1 MACFR
6 APNQCPNINQTVF
19 SKTGNWNLDIS
30 DMTAGIILCI
40 KCQNLL
46 GIFEIPAFNNFNSQ
60 TNNEEMFIN
69 LHSVKNPVRKER
81 ISNKNVKFTNLKKQN
96 GKM

>member
-6 APNQCPNINQTVF
+6 APNQCPNIKQTVF
-19 SKTGNWNLDIS
+19 SKTGNWILDIS

-46 GIFEIPAFNNFNSQ
+46 GIFEIPA
-60 TNNEEMFIN
+60 
-69 LHSVKNPVRKER
+69 L
-81 ISNKNVKFTNLKKQN
+81 
-96 GKM
+96 